1 MLALHQCGPLNERHS
16 IRRDQRT
23 TFGPS
28 FRPSIPSWRQSSLP
42 RCRCAARPLATAWS
56 LAAAGLAVASQ
67 DVALVPASGPPL
79 ICVNQAVEHVNN
91 RDESHGARY
100 RQPQGLARRR
110 PPGPSRPPR
119 TRGQAPDPRRPG
131 TRNLGHRPAMPGR
144 RPKPQVGVPA
154 WATDRQDTKMRAR
167 LSACS
172 YSAGIGHWN
181 HQDNPPPPQ
190 HTHTHTTH
198 RSWGTKSGRA
208 RAASRSTTSSA
219 RATSGPTIR
228 PPGPARPVPA
238 RYSRLDLSK
247 SFIRVVQPIRPSES
261 RPSEPLWSRAVAS
274 GAAGRPG
281 GRAGRPVTPRPHR
294 VAPMP
299 GVQIAPWHLGPAPL
313 GAGWGGGG
321 GGARRAGRRI
331 RRASACGESCG
342 GAFEAYGGGLPG
354 AAATLPREA
363 LTGARAW
370 FACGL

>member
-67 DVALVPASGPPL
+67 DAALVPASGPPL
-79 ICVNQAVEHVNN
+79 FGVNQAVEHVNN
-91 RDESHGARY
+91 RDESHGASHGIGNY
-100 RQPQGLARRR
+100 RRR
-110 PPGPSRPPR
+110 PPRPSRPRR
-119 TRGQAPDPRRPG
+119 TRGQAPASRRPG

-190 HTHTHTTH
+190 HTHTHDTQELGYKK
-198 RSWGTKSGRA
+198 WAGSG
-208 RAASRSTTSSA
+208 
-219 RATSGPTIR
+219 G
-228 PPGPARPVPA
+228 
-238 RYSRLDLSK
+238 
-247 SFIRVVQPIRPSES
+247 
-261 RPSEPLWSRAVAS
+261 EPEHNVFGKGYQW
-274 GAAGRPG
+274 PD
-281 GRAGRPVTPRPHR
+281 
-294 VAPMP
+294 
-299 GVQIAPWHLGPAPL
+299 
-313 GAGWGGGG
+313 
-321 GGARRAGRRI
+321 
-331 RRASACGESCG
+331 
-342 GAFEAYGGGLPG
+342 Y
-354 AAATLPREA
+354 
-363 LTGARAW
+363 
-370 FACGL
+370 